1 LFLKKNCPSP
11 CVHPPFKVILELAN
25 FALSI
30 TTSIYKLKTHTKM
43 ARLSALN
50 PDEATGKTKELFK
63 AITGKLG
70 MVPNMMRTMGNSP
83 AFLESYLNLSGALG
97 SGSLGAKTGELIAL
111 AVAQA
116 NACDYCLSAHTYI
129 GANLVKVDSDILNS
143 ARSGNSSDAKTDAI
157 LKFAQVLVSKK
168 GLISDSDLE
177 NVKSA
182 GATEG
187 EVGEIVGHVALNI
200 LTNYFNNTA
209 KTDIDF
215 PVVVA

>member
-1 LFLKKNCPSP
+1 
-11 CVHPPFKVILELAN
+11 
-25 FALSI
+25 
-30 TTSIYKLKTHTKM
+30 M
-43 ARLSALN
+43 ARLTALN
-50 PDEATGKTKELFK
+50 PDEATGKTKELFN

-97 SGSLGAKTGELIAL
+97 GGTLGAKTGELIAL
-111 AVAQA
+111 AVAQS

-129 GANLVKVDSDILNS
+129 GANLVKVDAETLNS
-143 ARSGNSSDAKTDAI
+143 ARNGNSSDTKTDAI

-177 NVKSA
+177 NVKSS
-182 GATEG
+182 GVTEG

-209 KTDIDF
+209 KTDNDF
-215 PVVVA
+215 PVVVAF